1 MTVFTTV
8 FVANYCVDI

>member
-1 MTVFTTV
+1 MAVFTPL